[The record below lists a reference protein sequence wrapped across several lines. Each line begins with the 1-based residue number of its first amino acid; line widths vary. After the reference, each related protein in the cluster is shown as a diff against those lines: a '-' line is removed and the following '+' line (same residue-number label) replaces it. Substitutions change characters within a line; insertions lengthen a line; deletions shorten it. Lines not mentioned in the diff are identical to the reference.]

1 MLDDY
6 EPIYEPIDQ
15 EDSDQPSQPTEVP
28 DPNTDICPE
37 LNNLLQPIHF
47 NGIDPTSLG
56 PDDLDQSFSR
66 SLTASPYVGQAKPFR
81 PFSTEPQEIPPLEE
95 PIILNPDYHDV
106 FKELG
111 IDDDYLPKTRF
122 KLPIS
127 EQYDPDG
134 TKQKMKLCKDVCEN
148 VESHM
153 KVTTE
158 TIMKQEA
165 TLIEEMKKEL
175 DLEKIEKT
183 ATSIVEDSLD
193 KAVTVAEEI
202 KREIDVE
209 LHEVSLNSSE
219 VVESSTKYDI
229 SASTTNTIDSKSVTE
244 TAVDQLKDTSIIE
257 SKQESVNIEFKDAAK
272 EVSELVNLIE
282 KTTEEIINQNESNI
296 EISEIKQLGEEKQQ
310 IEVVQKDF
318 METDRTVSASQKR
331 TENEDTF
338 VKKVTKEAKLDERKI
353 EDSSFK
359 AKNIQQKIKIDTM
372 TEDSKT
378 SDRRSTSTLQ
388 AEQRAYTIG
397 LQTIPNIRGIVHS
410 SYHYNLLLKTF
421 FIHLTDVMVALSR
434 FILSEPVSD
443 KEMKEEKTQKET
455 KDLVTESI
463 ARIDRTTDVVNKSEK
478 IAKRE
483 VATVEKII
491 QKEKNEERVEAV
503 TEQKVQQQAQ
513 VERKEVAEIIQEK
526 HYDNETV
533 QDSYEKLNVE
543 ELEERRKL
551 SGSRMAQLVEKKPE
565 ELTHKMDAVI
575 TEFQT
580 KAGIEETTVVQER
593 SCSRSGQEEVIQEN
607 APALGLLSKV
617 DFRKT
622 EEQSKTEISEIKST
636 AETFTAETTKSKER
650 SKSRDRNTYI
660 AIVEAHVYTN
670 KNAILDEQLR
680 NFSETSSVVSADEVN
695 IALEANEALS
705 IEKVALENVEMKKEV
720 AKSVVGEQQLIAT
733 KNEEKYKV
741 IEEKQTVVPKNL
753 ETVKAVQKPKIVA
766 TKRIEAKAVEQKI
779 EVKEVKQEVQTA
791 EIKAVTKQEVMQKK
805 LFQPEIKPKEKEEV
819 IQKTFSK
826 PEIKEKEKRGIIQKK
841 LFQPF
846 VNTKNNKEVIRTVA
860 LEETAVPQ
868 SEVLKEETSAN
879 MIIAKEEHASVEKK
893 VSETEAAVKVTEFAE
908 TTQSVAFKG
917 VSEVKSATKDEVSII
932 SEVKSVIDETSQ
944 GIAHTEFTKQ
954 SKETSTFKL
963 ATTDDLKL
971 AKVSETHKEMKKEIE
986 INNSEQLF
994 KAETKIDQE
1003 STFIAKTVEKEENK
1017 LIQKEQQK
1025 LILQTDLP
1033 KEKSDENNNT
1043 PTPTSIVPPT
1053 PLTDEYIFKLEI
1065 PLPKRS
1071 ATPIP
1076 RDCTPTPEDE
1086 DPNIVKKKFLPFID
1100 TKIEDEIKYDP
1111 PLKSPPTSPKSP
1123 PTSPK
1128 SPPTSPRYTKPGLRG
1143 GADKPEYNKVC

>member
-37 LNNLLQPIHF
+37 LNNLLQPIHL

-56 PDDLDQSFSR
+56 PDDFDKSFSR

-95 PIILNPDYHDV
+95 PIILNPDFHDV
-106 FKELG
+106 FKEFG

-134 TKQKMKLCKDVCEN
+134 TKQKVNICKDVCEN
-148 VESHM
+148 VESHV
-153 KVTTE
+153 KETTE
-158 TIMKQEA
+158 TIMRQEV
-165 TLIEEMKKEL
+165 TLIEEMKKEV
-175 DLEKIEKT
+175 DLVKIGKT
-183 ATSIVEDSLD
+183 ATSIVEDSLE

-209 LHEVSLNSSE
+209 LHEVSLNSTE
-219 VVESSTKYDI
+219 VVESSTKHDI
-229 SASTTNTIDSKSVTE
+229 SASSTHIIDSKSVT
-244 TAVDQLKDTSIIE
+244 ANVVDQLKEESVIE

-310 IEVVQKDF
+310 IVVGQKDF
-318 METDRTVSASQKR
+318 METDRIVSTSRNR

-338 VKKVTKEAKLDERKI
+338 VKKVAEETKLDERKI

-359 AKNIQQKIKIDTM
+359 AKNIQQKIKTDTT

-378 SDRRSTSTLQ
+378 SERRSTSTFL

-397 LQTIPNIRGIVHS
+397 LQTIPNIRGTVHS

-434 FILSEPVSD
+434 FILSEPVFD
-443 KEMKEEKTQKET
+443 KEIKEEKTQKET
-455 KDLVTESI
+455 KDLVTETI
-463 ARIDRTTDVVNKSEK
+463 ARTDKSTDIVAKSEK

-491 QKEKNEERVEAV
+491 QKEKNEEKVEAV
-503 TEQKVQQQAQ
+503 TKRKVQRQAQ
-513 VERKEVAEIIQEK
+513 VERNEVAEIVQEK
-526 HYDNETV
+526 RYENDTV

-580 KAGIEETTVVQER
+580 KAGIEETKLGQER
-593 SCSRSGQEEVIQEN
+593 SLSRSGQEEAIQEN

-622 EEQSKTEISEIKST
+622 EEQSKIEISEIKST
-636 AETFTAETTKSKER
+636 AETFTAETRKSKER

-680 NFSETSSVVSADEVN
+680 DFSETSSVVSADEVN

-705 IEKVALENVEMKKEV
+705 TEKVALENVEMKNEV
-720 AKSVVGEQQLIAT
+720 AKSVVEEQQLIAT
-733 KNEEKYKV
+733 KNEEKYEV

-753 ETVKAVQKPKIVA
+753 ETVKAIQKPKIVA
-766 TKRIEAKAVEQKI
+766 TKRVEAKAIEQKT
-779 EVKEVKQEVQTA
+779 EVKDVKQEVQTA
-791 EIKAVTKQEVMQKK
+791 EIIAVTKQAIMQKK
-805 LFQPEIKPKEKEEV
+805 LFQPEIKPKDKEEV
-819 IQKTFSK
+819 IQKTFSE
-826 PEIKEKEKRGIIQKK
+826 PEIKAKEKRGIIQKT

-846 VNTKNNKEVIRTVA
+846 VNTKNNKEEIRTVA
-860 LEETAVPQ
+860 LENTAVSQ
-868 SEVLKEETSAN
+868 SEVIKEETSAN
-879 MIIAKEEHASVEKK
+879 TIIAREEHASVEKK
-893 VSETEAAVKVTEFAE
+893 VSETEAAVKVTELAE
-908 TTQSVAFKG
+908 TIQTAAFKG
-917 VSEVKSATKDEVSII
+917 VSEVRSATKDEVSII
-932 SEVKSVIDETSQ
+932 NEVKSVIDEISQ
-944 GIAHTEFTKQ
+944 GITHTEVTKQ
-954 SKETSTFKL
+954 SKETSTFQL
-963 ATTDDLKL
+963 ATADDSKL
-971 AKVSETHKEMKKEIE
+971 AKLTETHKEMKKEIE

-1003 STFIAKTVEKEENK
+1003 STFIAKTVENEVDKPIEK
-1017 LIQKEQQK
+1017 QQQK

-1071 ATPIP
+1071 GTPIP

-1128 SPPTSPRYTKPGLRG
+1128 YTKPGLRG
-1143 GADKPEYNKVC
+1143 GADKPEYTKVC